1 MICFGFNHRNKNI
14 LSMVTWV
21 ATKVLLRIY
30 MERTFNKKQI
40 WLEIV
45 KEIEWNLSRQF
56 KTRAVIELTKLRSLV
71 YKNKLV

>member
-1 MICFGFNHRNKNI
+1 
-14 LSMVTWV
+14 MVTWV
-21 ATKVLLRIY
+21 ATKVLFRIY

-45 KEIEWNLSRQF
+45 KEIEWNLSRQY